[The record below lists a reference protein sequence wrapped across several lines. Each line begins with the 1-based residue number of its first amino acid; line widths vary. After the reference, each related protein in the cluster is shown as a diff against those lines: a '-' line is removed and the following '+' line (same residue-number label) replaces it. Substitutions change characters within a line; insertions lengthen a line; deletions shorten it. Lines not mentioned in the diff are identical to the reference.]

1 MPPNRPRSSTINSVS
16 SNTSR
21 SSTPREH
28 LTTNPPELITPFDP
42 RPVGLHEEYS
52 GNWDGNKEVA
62 RSYRSEHS
70 LRTIRPNHDNEQDQ
84 EDEEEQPSIAS
95 QRRNNQYVIDL
106 PSSNSASSQSNT
118 SSANH
123 RNRPR
128 SSTFGGVELPPAP
141 SLVLENNNTSSP
153 SSTSSP
159 LPNLTSDSILPR
171 PALANRGRSTSVSSL
186 SSLRSLNPALHL
198 GGAPLR
204 ERRPVLYAGLQAGG
218 LLLLSVLLLY
228 VLLKGLLPP
237 IDDEHKDA
245 VKLPKSF
252 DDLKALNE
260 VLQVSSF
267 SLETAK
273 LLIDKADESDLA
285 RE

>member
-1 MPPNRPRSSTINSVS
+1 
-16 SNTSR
+16 
-21 SSTPREH
+21 
-28 LTTNPPELITPFDP
+28 
-42 RPVGLHEEYS
+42 
-52 GNWDGNKEVA
+52 
-62 RSYRSEHS
+62 
-70 LRTIRPNHDNEQDQ
+70 
-84 EDEEEQPSIAS
+84 
-95 QRRNNQYVIDL
+95 
-106 PSSNSASSQSNT
+106 
-118 SSANH
+118 
-123 RNRPR
+123 
-128 SSTFGGVELPPAP
+128 
-141 SLVLENNNTSSP
+141 
-153 SSTSSP
+153 
-159 LPNLTSDSILPR
+159 
-171 PALANRGRSTSVSSL
+171 
-186 SSLRSLNPALHL
+186 
-198 GGAPLR
+198 LR